1 MNYRQAIAYAAEC
14 AGYGC
19 VPGLE
24 NMQDLLG
31 RLGNP
36 QNELVFVHIAGT
48 NGKGSVMNFI
58 STVLTEEG
66 YKPFLNTGN
75 VFRSMENISA
85 KQNWEGLWSL

>member
-1 MNYRQAIAYAAEC
+1 MNYQQAIAYAAEC

-66 YKPFLNTGN
+66 YK
-75 VFRSMENISA
+75 I
-85 KQNWEGLWSL
+85 WSKKLRKYL